1 MRILMERKH
10 GGKIHLT
17 LWRHGSII
25 LGEEVQTMVKFT
37 LRMPKDLNE
46 KLRWLAFKEHRSQHA
61 IVLELL
67 DKGLAKVSVPK
78 EAKQ

>member
-1 MRILMERKH
+1 
-10 GGKIHLT
+10 
-17 LWRHGSII
+17 
-25 LGEEVQTMVKFT
+25 MVKFT